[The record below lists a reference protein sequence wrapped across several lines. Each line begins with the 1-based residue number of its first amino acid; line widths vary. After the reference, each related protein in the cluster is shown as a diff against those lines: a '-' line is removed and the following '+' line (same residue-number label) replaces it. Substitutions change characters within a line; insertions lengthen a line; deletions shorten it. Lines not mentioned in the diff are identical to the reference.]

1 MVSILEYSLHFATV
15 LSRWAREYTNE
26 VGALEVLQKIYSLSP
41 KPLSFFRREPAP
53 QGKGRAEKMH
63 IPASEGTIGRLMRG
77 RSPHIE

>member
-26 VGALEVLQKIYSLSP
+26 VGALEVLQKICSP
-41 KPLSFFRREPAP
+41 EPLSFFRREPTP

-63 IPASEGTIGRLMRG
+63 KFASEGTTGRLMRG